1 MSAIVSNSNASI
13 GLIGFGTV
21 GEGLHLLLNHS
32 NTVSAQIKQI
42 VVKDRLKERS
52 LPANQF
58 QYELSSVL
66 NNPAID
72 LVVELINNADD
83 ALQITTQ
90 SLKEGK
96 PVVTANKKMIAEN
109 LTALSSLQ
117 STYAGALYY
126 EAAVCGSIPIIQLL
140 ERYFQFEPIKG
151 LRGVFNGTS
160 NFILTKIDEEKLDF
174 DTALKQAQELGFAES
189 DPTSDVGGY
198 DALYKLVILT
208 FHAFG
213 TIVQPKDVLR
223 FGIQNLSP
231 RDIEFVRKSDRK
243 IRLVPTAQLIDGKLA
258 LYVLPQLIEPKDALY
273 SIRLETNA
281 VELEGE
287 NTGKQFY
294 SGLGAGAFPTSAAVL
309 SDVQSA
315 LNGWKY
321 AYRKQQLTTVELTN
335 ELSIQVYVRT
345 NNHSLL
351 TSLPFTKVREG
362 YIDNEYRYI
371 IGQLSLEQLK
381 KYAPLIEADGGI
393 IIRL

>member
-83 ALQITTQ
+83 ALLITTQ

-160 NFILTKIDEEKLDF
+160 NFILTKI
-174 DTALKQAQELGFAES
+174 
-189 DPTSDVGGY
+189 
-198 DALYKLVILT
+198 
-208 FHAFG
+208 
-213 TIVQPKDVLR
+213 
-223 FGIQNLSP
+223 
-231 RDIEFVRKSDRK
+231 
-243 IRLVPTAQLIDGKLA
+243 
-258 LYVLPQLIEPKDALY
+258 
-273 SIRLETNA
+273 
-281 VELEGE
+281 
-287 NTGKQFY
+287 
-294 SGLGAGAFPTSAAVL
+294 
-309 SDVQSA
+309 
-315 LNGWKY
+315 
-321 AYRKQQLTTVELTN
+321 
-335 ELSIQVYVRT
+335 
-345 NNHSLL
+345 
-351 TSLPFTKVREG
+351 
-362 YIDNEYRYI
+362 
-371 IGQLSLEQLK
+371 
-381 KYAPLIEADGGI
+381 
-393 IIRL
+393 